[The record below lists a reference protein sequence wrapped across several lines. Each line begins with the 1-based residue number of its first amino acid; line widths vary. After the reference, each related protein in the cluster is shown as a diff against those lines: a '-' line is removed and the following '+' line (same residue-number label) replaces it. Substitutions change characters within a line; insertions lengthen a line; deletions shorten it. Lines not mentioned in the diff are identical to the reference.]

1 MCGIYFY
8 LTYNFPNNKLLLE
21 KGNKCSHRGPDNST
35 DIIIKKNFVNLF
47 FLFHRLSINGLN
59 DTSNQPF
66 QFEKYT
72 NITVMCNGEI
82 YNY

>member
-8 LTYNFPNNKLLLE
+8 LTYNFPNNEVLLE
-21 KGNKCSHRGPDNST
+21 RGNKCSHRGPDNSKN
-35 DIIIKKNFVNLF
+35 IIIKKDNANIL

-59 DTSNQPF
+59 EESNQPF

-72 NITVMCNGEI
+72 NIIVM
-82 YNY
+82 